1 MAEENEPAFER
12 IETLIPYKESDWE
25 PTARMP
31 KLDPKASPW
40 ATCTRLGKYL
50 LSPYKDDRDRLAEL
64 AVGVVGRVYGAGAGL
79 ERLDQASL
87 PELVASIAGK
97 AHGSPLFLA
106 DPRRG
111 RYVVVGLE
119 AMGKRYLGEHSW
131 HFTRHYSESQT
142 ILCVSLP
149 RAVGALAL
157 MDGLGME
164 KMRALFDT
172 DRDRRIEQAVE
183 MAAREA
189 EPPKSLLAAR
199 DAAISRFEADKA
211 AVADD
216 AGLTREIVVPIVQR
230 ILEEDRRTWCAGRF
244 ETALFHAAVDE
255 FWGEEWSRDLNRR
268 AARAQ
273 EKGHSATVWVDKK
286 GLDPEHVEAARGGF
300 IGTSFK
306 HVEIDDSVDLEV
318 YQRMQREFQARF
330 EAREIPQVE
339 KSELR
344 LRFRKCGRHRA
355 IGLYSPVA
363 KTVVVDPRHPVSL
376 LHEFAHAYDY
386 AHGQLSCSP
395 KFRGVIEAFKSAS
408 LQAAH
413 ADPSHPF
420 NASERLR
427 QYAFTPTEV
436 FARSWEIFALE
447 HDRGGSFVRTFE
459 EYQADPLYKPLCDD
473 PSLLMGYFDGLLPE
487 NERPLPLELP
497 GNERDAWEGQAVGEG
512 ARVAEAAW
520 AAAKEG
526 EQFSL
531 F

>member
-1 MAEENEPAFER
+1 MADENGPAFER
-12 IETLIPYKESDWE
+12 IDTLIPYKESDWE

-31 KLDPKASPW
+31 KFDPAASPW

-50 LSPYKDDRDRLAEL
+50 LSPYKDDRDRLA
-64 AVGVVGRVYGAGAGL
+64 AMATDVVGRVYGASRGL
-79 ERLDQASL
+79 ERLDPMTL

-97 AHGSPLFLA
+97 SHGSPLFLV
-106 DPRRG
+106 DPARE

-119 AMGKRYLGEHSW
+119 AMGKRYLGQHSW
-131 HFTRHYSESQT
+131 HFTRHFSESQT
-142 ILCVSLP
+142 ILCMSLP

-164 KMRALFDT
+164 KVRELFDA
-172 DRDRRIEQAVE
+172 DRDMRIKQVIERADR
-183 MAAREA
+183 AP
-189 EPPKSLLAAR
+189 EPSKSLLAAR

-216 AGLTREIVVPIVQR
+216 AGLTREIVVPTVQR
-230 ILEEDRRTWCAGRF
+230 ILEEDRRAWCAGRF
-244 ETALFHAAVDE
+244 EVEIFRAAADK

-268 AARAQ
+268 AARSQ

-286 GLDPEHVEAARGGF
+286 SLDPDHVAAAGSGF
-300 IGTSFK
+300 IGSSFQ

-318 YQRMQREFQARF
+318 YQRMQREFQARY

-395 KFRGVIEAFKSAS
+395 EFRGVIEAFESVS
-408 LQAAH
+408 LEAAH

-436 FARSWEIFALE
+436 FARSWEIYALE
-447 HDRGGSFVRTFE
+447 HDCGGSFVRTFE
-459 EYQADPLYKPLCDD
+459 EYQSDPLYKPLCDD
-473 PSLLMGYFDGLLPE
+473 PSLLMGYFDGMLPE
-487 NERPLPLELP
+487 RERALPLELP
-497 GNERDAWEGQAVGEG
+497 SNERDAWEGQAIGEG

-526 EQFSL
+526 DQFSL